1 MIFAAFIVGFIAGWV
16 INEKLENGVKQLNPW
31 RINKK

>member
-1 MIFAAFIVGFIAGWV
+1 MIFAAFIVGFIAGWIV
-16 INEKLENGVKQLNPW
+16 NEKLENGVKQLNPW

>member
-1 MIFAAFIVGFIAGWV
+1 MIFAAFIIGFIVGWI

>member
-1 MIFAAFIVGFIAGWV
+1 MIFAAFIIGFIAGWV

>member
-1 MIFAAFIVGFIAGWV
+1 MIIGAFIVGFIAGWV

-31 RINKK
+31 RIYKK

>member
-1 MIFAAFIVGFIAGWV
+1 MIIGAFIVGFIAGWI